1 MLVHYF
7 DCRLPSGEEEDEEEE
22 ERERQIAATSLP
34 PEERKVA
41 DDHCPSSSS
50 PLLGPLPL
58 MCPFP
63 PPPPLSSI
71 CGLLLLLLLPTIISI
86 RGKEKEI
93 EKEKKECRKKERP
106 VLLVFSSG
114 EKERGSDLRPL
125 LREGLFFSLFFFPF
139 SACCNHGG
147 LERKEEERVRVI

>member
-71 CGLLLLLLLPTIISI
+71 CGLLLLLLPTIISI

-106 VLLVFSSG
+106 VLVVFSSG
-114 EKERGSDLRPL
+114 EKGGSDLRPL